1 MNAKKEIEQEVL
13 NLCEKIGETWTDD
26 DLFQF
31 VDDFSPHL
39 KASLERLYQIGMESN
54 QEKMLWLLS
63 SDTGISSKA
72 IFRAMIGF
80 PPQDKCTPCDP
91 SDFGRCYR
99 LLKMFPEWEA
109 RVKELGTL
117 IDYSPKVNGE
127 QRPNLWQIFADNYK
141 KLCEMYEEE
150 CVGDYWKAPKLYKFM
165 KDLGF

>member
-1 MNAKKEIEQEVL
+1 MNAKKEEMQKEIEK
-13 NLCEKIGETWTDD
+13 LCK
-26 DLFQF
+26 QF
-31 VDDFSPHL
+31 DWDAGYQPMRTI
-39 KASLERLYQIGMESN
+39 KASLERLYQKGYEESN

-72 IFRAMIGF
+72 IFRAMIGL